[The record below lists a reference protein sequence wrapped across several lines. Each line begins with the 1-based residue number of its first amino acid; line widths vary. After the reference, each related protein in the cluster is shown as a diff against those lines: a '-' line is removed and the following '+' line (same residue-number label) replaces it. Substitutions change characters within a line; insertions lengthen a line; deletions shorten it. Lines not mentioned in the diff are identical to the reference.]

1 MARTYFRHQPKP
13 NKEVFVRKPF
23 LLIFTAIVF
32 AGFLTGGCAKK
43 EANSQ
48 QAIEQSKSMKTVDEQ
63 VKYLTGQANDFINSK
78 QFDQAIATAKYVL
91 ANLDPNSSEA
101 KSILAKAQAELTKTA
116 TAVVGDMKNKF
127 GVK

>member
-1 MARTYFRHQPKP
+1 M
-13 NKEVFVRKPF
+13 NKSL
-23 LLIFTAIVF
+23 LLIFTTIVL

-48 QAIEQSKSMKTVDEQ
+48 QAIEQSKSMKTVDAQ
-63 VKYLTGQANDFINSK
+63 VKYLVGQANAFINSK

-91 ANLDPNSSEA
+91 TNLDQNSAEA
-101 KSILAKAQAELTKTA
+101 KSILEKAQAELTKTA
-116 TAVVGDMKNKF
+116 KAVVGDMKNKF